1 MSQQQLS
8 DHALSILTF
17 AAYHALVSGEVVT
30 RVVLDDGKGH
40 KADSAGV
47 EEMEQA
53 GLLEPEGE
61 RGTLT
66 EAGSQRLGKVIDA
79 IRAGASA

>member
-1 MSQQQLS
+1 MSQATLS
-8 DHALSILTF
+8 DKALSILTF
-17 AAYHALVSGEVVT
+17 AAYHSLVSGETVT

-40 KADSAGV
+40 KADSQGV

-53 GLLEPEGE
+53 GFIEPEGE

-66 EAGSQRLGKVIDA
+66 EKGTEALGKVIDA
-79 IRAGASA
+79 IRGAA

>member
-1 MSQQQLS
+1 MSQKLS

-17 AAYHALVSGEVVT
+17 AAYHSLVSGEAVT

-47 EEMEQA
+47 EELEKA
-53 GLLEPEGE
+53 GLLNETGD

-66 EAGSQRLGKVIDA
+66 DSGTQRLAGLIEA
-79 IRAGASA
+79 IRQSA